1 MKDLLSLTVLS
12 FSLALCYGFCFRD
25 LHKVKVKNGE
35 LLRPNG
41 CTDIYDGSEHP
52 FGSAW
57 NTAECMRCKCKKKG
71 MECCARYGGLV
82 EAEGCKAVIDP
93 ETCSYKFYKLD
104 DPSTL
109 CAY

>member
-71 MECCARYGGLV
+71 MECCASHQGLSRSNLAKECHSHGDV
-82 EAEGCKAVIDP
+82 TEK
-93 ETCSYKFYKLD
+93 
-104 DPSTL
+104 PSSSSATGDMVDL
-109 CAY
+109 